1 MSAASMNRRQFL
13 ASLAAA
19 PAAGAAPARRPNI
32 IVILADDMG
41 FSDIGCFGSEI
52 ETPNL
57 DRLARGG
64 VRFTQMYN
72 TARCCP
78 TRASLLT
85 GLYSHQAGVGRM
97 VEDENLPGYRGRL
110 NESCVTIA
118 EVLRSAGYRT
128 FMSGKWHVGENR
140 PHWPTDR
147 GFHRYYGL
155 ISGASN
161 YYSLDPG
168 RKMAIDGEAAE
179 PPDRDFYFTDA
190 FTDNAVRMLDD
201 RRPGQPFFLY
211 LAYTAPHWPLH
222 ALEPEIRKYK
232 DRYLAGWDALRR
244 ERHER
249 MVKMGIVD
257 PRWPL
262 SPRDA
267 KAPAWADAPDK
278 EWQAARMA
286 VYAAMIDR
294 MDQGIGRV
302 LARVRALG
310 EEDNTLVMFMADN
323 GGCAE
328 LIGPNF
334 RNLDGKV
341 RTTGGRIVRYGNLAS
356 ILPGPP
362 DTYQSY
368 GPEWAQV
375 SNTPFREY
383 KSRVHEGGIATPF
396 IGFWPAAIRS
406 RGAILAQQGH
416 VIDIMPTVLDAAGVG
431 YPREFEGRAITPA
444 EGVSLLP
451 AMREAK
457 VRPRPAPLYWEHF
470 GNRAIRD
477 GDWKL
482 VALNNGPW
490 ELYDLAAGRTELNDL
505 AAKEPQRARKLE
517 QSWDAWARRAN
528 VLRPDAPPRG
538 NERNG

>member
-1 MSAASMNRRQFL
+1 MMSAVSIDRRQFL
-13 ASLAAA
+13 ASLGGAALAA
-19 PAAGAAPARRPNI
+19 PAPARRPNI

-41 FSDIGCFGSEI
+41 YSDIGCFGSEI
-52 ETPNL
+52 DTPNL
-57 DRLARGG
+57 DRLAKGG
-64 VRFTQMYN
+64 IRFTHMYN

-97 VEDENLPGYRGRL
+97 VEDEKLPGYRGRL

-118 EVLRSAGYRT
+118 EALRGAGYRT
-128 FMSGKWHVGENR
+128 LMSGKWHVGEDR

-147 GFHRYYGL
+147 GFDRYYGL

-168 RKMAIDGEAAE
+168 RKMAIDDKAAE

-190 FTDNAVRMLDD
+190 FTDNAVRMMDD
-201 RRPGQPFFLY
+201 RKSGQQFFLY

-232 DRYLAGWDALRR
+232 DRYRIGWDALRK

-249 MVKMGIVD
+249 MLRLGIVD
-257 PRWPL
+257 RRWTL
-262 SPRDA
+262 SPRDS
-267 KAPAWADAPDK
+267 KVPAWADAPDK
-278 EWQAARMA
+278 EWQASRMA

-302 LARVRALG
+302 LARVRAMG

-328 LIGPNF
+328 LIGRNF
-334 RNLDGKV
+334 RNLEGKV
-341 RTTGGRIVRYGNLAS
+341 RTAGGRTVRYGNLSS
-356 ILPGPP
+356 IPPGPP
-362 DTYQSY
+362 DTFQSY

-383 KSRVHEGGIATPF
+383 KQRVHEGGIASPF
-396 IGFWPAAIRS
+396 VAYWPAAIRA
-406 RGAILAQQGH
+406 RGAILPQQGH
-416 VIDIMPTVLDAAGVG
+416 VIDVMPTALDAADVE
-431 YPREFEGRAITPA
+431 YPREYQGRAITPV

-451 AMREAK
+451 AMRSGK
-457 VRPRPAPLYWEHF
+457 PVPRPKPLHWEHF

-482 VALNNGPW
+482 VALDKRPW
-490 ELYDLAAGRTELNDL
+490 ELYNLAADRTELNDL
-505 AAKEPQRARKLE
+505 AAKEPDRARKLE
-517 QSWDAWARRAN
+517 AAWNDWARRAN
-528 VLRPDAPPRG
+528 VLRPA
-538 NERNG
+538 